1 MVGTLR
7 DPSYPVDEELKVGAR
22 KRPAGAGEMAPPA
35 ALGSDP
41 ARAASMQAQMSQPV
55 YKGEAGVK
63 ETQRQAELQRGRDFS
78 DAIQHEADRAVAS
91 AQDGQFAKTGPRP
104 TSAAEPQQLGTR
116 KAERSGWSNA
126 VDGLAGGAKALA
138 GAALVPQAAA
148 ADAVLNVAAMVSE
161 GDPNTL
167 DGGSAKYLDKA
178 FGTFDEGWSQAS
190 GAAQNIKADVRD
202 VLGVKPLP
210 SQAQAPVADG
220 QGQAAAPSAPTAAT
234 QGGSSEGQAASQA
247 ASQAA
252 TAGGSEWQST
262 GIGRDQAGGEI
273 FMRAGADGVPEFT
286 NEAATPGAASGA
298 QSPKAGYGTIRPTQS
313 SAPGSMTAPSGARVL
328 ASGSH
333 TPDTEFAALGSAAN
347 LGNGVGGF
355 SQNTAGSAALALE
368 RFGRANEIR
377 AGTQRPRELGDNGGR
392 LTVVRDSSRAPTMAD
407 LQNAKLDARQAQTAD
422 IRERTAQSTQQQQ
435 RESMNSAV
443 DRQLRSFEAAQAQ
456 LGLADRQRL
465 SELQQSILDP
475 SIPAEQRR
483 ALAEQYR
490 VLSGGKSENRFT
502 VVPGGQAINE
512 QGVAYTLPST
522 VINNQTGEFVQ
533 QGNAGQAFRTSV
545 SRDEVAQ
552 TARSR
557 GISEEEVIQ
566 ALKAKG
572 VSVNG

>member
-7 DPSYPVDEELKVGAR
+7 DPSRPVDEELKVGTR

-35 ALGSDP
+35 AMGSDP

-63 ETQRQAELQRGRDFS
+63 ETQRQADLQRGRDFS

-126 VDGLAGGAKALA
+126 VDGLAGGAKAVA
-138 GAALVPQAAA
+138 GAALVPHAAA
-148 ADAVLNVAAMVSE
+148 ADAVRNAAAMVAG
-161 GDPNTL
+161 GDPDTL
-167 DGGSAKYLDKA
+167 DGGSAKYRDKA
-178 FGTFDEGWSQAS
+178 FGTFNEGLSQAS

-210 SQAQAPVADG
+210 SQAQAPVADS
-220 QGQAAAPSAPTAAT
+220 QGQAAAPSAPSAPTAAT
-234 QGGSSEGQAASQA
+234 QGDSSEGQAASQV
-247 ASQAA
+247 AA
-252 TAGGSEWQST
+252 TGGSEWQGT

-273 FMRAGADGVPEFT
+273 AMRIGAGGVPEFT
-286 NEAATPGAASGA
+286 NENATPGATTGAAPAQEGFGSRRPAASSVGD
-298 QSPKAGYGTIRPTQS
+298 GVGTFTQLE
-313 SAPGSMTAPSGARVL
+313 PGSAKL
-328 ASGSH
+328 AI
-333 TPDTEFAALGSAAN
+333 
-347 LGNGVGGF
+347 
-355 SQNTAGSAALALE
+355 E

-422 IRERTAQSTQQQQ
+422 IRERTAQSSQQQQ
-435 RESMNSAV
+435 RESINSAV

-475 SIPAEQRR
+475 SISTEQRR

-490 VLSGGKSENRFT
+490 VLSGEKSENRFT
-502 VVPGGQAINE
+502 VVPGGQEYDATAGAMVNRPAR
-512 QGVAYTLPST
+512 VL
-522 VINNQTGEFVQ
+522 NNQTGEFVEPGQIDQ
-533 QGNAGQAFRTSV
+533 QAAAPASNFEAGKVYT
-545 SRDEVAQ
+545 DAQ
-552 TARSR
+552 GRRARWDGSKF
-557 GISEEEVIQ
+557 VP
-566 ALKAKG
+566 
-572 VSVNG
+572 V

>member
-7 DPSYPVDEELKVGAR
+7 DPSHPVDEELKVGAR

-35 ALGSDP
+35 ATGGDP

-63 ETQRQAELQRGRDFS
+63 ETQRQADLQRGRDFS

-126 VDGLAGGAKALA
+126 VDGLAGGAKTVA
-138 GAALVPQAAA
+138 GVTLVPRAATTDALRNAAA
-148 ADAVLNVAAMVSE
+148 MISD

-167 DGGSAKYLDKA
+167 DGGSSKYLDKA
-178 FGTFDEGWSQAS
+178 FGTIREGWSQAS

-210 SQAQAPVADG
+210 SQAQTSVADS
-220 QGQAAAPSAPTAAT
+220 QGPAAAPSAPAAAT
-234 QGGSSEGQAASQA
+234 QGDGSEGQAAGQV
-247 ASQAA
+247 AA
-252 TAGGSEWQST
+252 TGGSEWQST

-273 FMRAGADGVPEFT
+273 FMRVGADGVPEFT
-286 NEAATPGAASGA
+286 NETATPGAASGA
-298 QSPKAGYGTIRPTQS
+298 QSPKAGYGTTRPTQS
-313 SAPGSMTAPSGARVL
+313 SAPGNMTAPSGARVL
-328 ASGSH
+328 ASGSR

-377 AGTQRPRELGDNGGR
+377 AGTQRPRELGDNGGK
-392 LTVVRDSSRAPTMAD
+392 LTVVRDSSRNPT
-407 LQNAKLDARQAQTAD
+407 LQERRLARHEAQLAQTEAL
-422 IRERTAQSTQQQQ
+422 RARTAQGDQVQQ
-435 RESMNSAV
+435 RENMNSEIE
-443 DRQLRSFEAAQAQ
+443 RQLRSFEAAQAQ

-465 SELQQSILDP
+465 SELQQAILDP
-475 SIPAEQRR
+475 SLSTEDRR
-483 ALAEQYR
+483 MLADQYR
-490 VLSGGKSENRFT
+490 VLSGNKAENRFT

>member
-7 DPSYPVDEELKVGAR
+7 DPSHPADEELKVGVR

-116 KAERSGWSNA
+116 KAERSWWGNA
-126 VDGLAGGAKALA
+126 VDGLAGDAKAVA
-138 GAALVPQAAA
+138 GAALVPHAAA
-148 ADAVLNVAAMVSE
+148 ADAVRNVAAMVAD

-167 DGGSAKYLDKA
+167 DGGSSKYLDKA
-178 FGTFDEGWSQAS
+178 FGTFNEGLSQAS
-190 GAAQNIKADVRD
+190 GAAQNIKADMRD

-210 SQAQAPVADG
+210 SQAQTSVADS
-220 QGQAAAPSAPTAAT
+220 QGPAAAPSAPTAAT
-234 QGGSSEGQAASQA
+234 QGDGSGGQAASQV
-247 ASQAA
+247 AA
-252 TAGGSEWQST
+252 TGGSEWQST

-286 NEAATPGAASGA
+286 NETATPGAASGA
-298 QSPKAGYGTIRPTQS
+298 QSPKAGYGTTRPTQS
-313 SAPGSMTAPSGARVL
+313 SAPGNMTAPSGARVL
-328 ASGSH
+328 ASGSR

-422 IRERTAQSTQQQQ
+422 IRERTAQSSQQQQ
-435 RESMNSAV
+435 RESMNSEV
-443 DRQLRSFEAAQAQ
+443 DRQLRSLEAAQAQ
-456 LGLADRQRL
+456 LGLADRQRI

-475 SIPAEQRR
+475 SISPEQRR

>member
-7 DPSYPVDEELKVGAR
+7 DPSHPVDEELKVGAR

-35 ALGSDP
+35 ATGSDP

-63 ETQRQAELQRGRDFS
+63 ETQRQADLQRGRDFS

-116 KAERSGWSNA
+116 KAERSGWGNA
-126 VDGLAGGAKALA
+126 VDGLAGGAKAVA
-138 GAALVPQAAA
+138 GAALVPHAAA
-148 ADAVLNVAAMVSE
+148 ADAVRNAAAMVAG

-167 DGGSAKYLDKA
+167 DGGSAKYRDKA
-178 FGTFDEGWSQAS
+178 FGTFNEGLSQAS

-210 SQAQAPVADG
+210 SQTQTPVADS
-220 QGQAAAPSAPTAAT
+220 QGTAAAPSVPSAPSAPAAAT
-234 QGGSSEGQAASQA
+234 QGDGSEGQAASQV
-247 ASQAA
+247 AA
-252 TAGGSEWQST
+252 TGGSEWQST

-273 FMRAGADGVPEFT
+273 AMRAGADGVPEFT
-286 NEAATPGAASGA
+286 NETATPGAASGA
-298 QSPKAGYGTIRPTQS
+298 QPPKAGYGTIRPTQS
-313 SAPGSMTAPSGARVL
+313 SAPGNMAAPGGARVL
-328 ASGSH
+328 ASGSR

-377 AGTQRPRELGDNGGR
+377 AGTQRPRELGDSGGK
-392 LTVVRDSSRAPTMAD
+392 LTVVRDSSRNPT
-407 LQNAKLDARQAQTAD
+407 LQERRLARHEAQLAQTEAL
-422 IRERTAQSTQQQQ
+422 RARTAQGDQVQQ
-435 RESMNSAV
+435 RENMNSEIE
-443 DRQLRSFEAAQAQ
+443 RQLRSFEAAQAQ

-465 SELQQSILDP
+465 SELQQAILDP
-475 SIPAEQRR
+475 SLSTEDRR
-483 ALAEQYR
+483 MLADQYR
-490 VLSGGKSENRFT
+490 VLSGNKAENRFT

-522 VINNQTGEFVQ
+522 VINNQTGEFVEPGQVDQ
-533 QGNAGQAFRTSV
+533 QAAAPAANFEAGKVYTDAQGRRARWDGNKFV
-545 SRDEVAQ
+545 PV
-552 TARSR
+552 
-557 GISEEEVIQ
+557 
-566 ALKAKG
+566 
-572 VSVNG
+572 